1 MPAPG
6 DVAAITLGVVFA
18 WSSVAKVFMG
28 RRWPESLRRLGVPTF
43 LAWPVVGI
51 EFALAVGLVAVDSS
65 RRSAAIIAAALLA
78 AMTVVLL
85 DRLRRGVRPPC
96 ACFGGAAVR
105 PLSWREPLRNF
116 VLLAVAFVAA
126 LS

>member
-1 MPAPG
+1 MPAAG
-6 DVAAITLGVVFA
+6 DVAAIVLGVVFA

-28 RRWPESLRRLGVPTF
+28 RRWPESLRRLELPTL
-43 LAWPVVGI
+43 LAWPLVGI
-51 EFALAVGLVAVDSS
+51 EFALAVGLVAVDAWRTST
-65 RRSAAIIAAALLA
+65 AVVAAALLA
-78 AMTVVLL
+78 VMTVVLL

-105 PLSWREPLRNF
+105 PLSWREPVRNF

>member
-6 DVAAITLGVVFA
+6 DVAAIVLGVVFA

-28 RRWPESLRRLGVPTF
+28 CQWPESLRRLELPTF
-43 LAWPVVGI
+43 LAWPLVIV
-51 EFALAVGLVAVDSS
+51 EFALAVGLVAVDSWRTS
-65 RRSAAIIAAALLA
+65 TAVVAAVLLA

-105 PLSWREPLRNF
+105 PLSWREPVRNF
-116 VLLAVAFVAA
+116 VLLAVAFAAA

>member
-1 MPAPG
+1 MPPQG
-6 DVAAITLGVVFA
+6 DVAAIVLGVVFA

-28 RRWPESLRRLGVPTF
+28 SRWPESLRRLELPTF
-43 LAWPVVGI
+43 LAWPLVGV

-65 RRSAAIIAAALLA
+65 RRLWAIVAAVLLA
-78 AMTVVLL
+78 VMTVVLL

-105 PLSWREPLRNF
+105 PLSWREPVRNF